1 MLLTSILKGGSSLSG
16 RRGRRPWPARRR
28 RAPPQTVRGYQVQ
41 SEWEL
46 RLRRHTPPEDDA

>member
-1 MLLTSILKGGSSLSG
+1 MLLASILKGGLSLSG
-16 RRGRRPWPARRR
+16 RRGRRPWPTRRQ